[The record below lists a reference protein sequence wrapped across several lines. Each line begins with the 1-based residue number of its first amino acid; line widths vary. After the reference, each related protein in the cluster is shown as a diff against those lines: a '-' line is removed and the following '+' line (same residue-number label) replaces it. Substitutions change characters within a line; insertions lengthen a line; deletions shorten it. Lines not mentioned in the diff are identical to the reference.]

1 MSEAVRHKDE
11 ATGHVKYMDLG
22 EFKNL
27 GYLQEVNRQFLHPRG
42 LALEMIVED
51 DGSVRFGGV
60 WDYRDDPE
68 GMNFGGKLLE
78 QMTRLAQ
85 EPQEE
90 FERHIEARQ
99 RNLGYVIQPVELQS

>member
-1 MSEAVRHKDE
+1 MSEE
-11 ATGHVKYMDLG
+11 IKYMDLG

-27 GYLQEVNRQFLHPRG
+27 GYLQELNRQFLHPRG
-42 LALEMIVED
+42 LALEMSCDEE
-51 DGSVRFGGV
+51 GNWSFGGV

-68 GMNFGGKLLE
+68 GMNFGGTLLE
-78 QMTRLAQ
+78 QMGRLAQ

-99 RNLGYVIQPVELQS
+99 QNLGYVIQPVELES